1 MINLKDVPW
10 FVWLILAVVSSYA
23 FYVMVIVP
31 GKQVSG
37 AAANLATTAAD
48 SGGEIIKGATDAVV
62 QTGELV
68 KDAAGT
74 IAKGVTK
81 KCRSGFD
88 KVGLDCLVKCPHGTS
103 GLYCKKQEY
112 NLPKKENLK
121 TYKVSNRTI
130 SCKSGYEKLKWPN
143 NKTCREIAKCKTGFT
158 RLKFP
163 NNNTCRS
170 GCPQYTEKDF
180 TGGCKRKPERYWF

>member
-1 MINLKDVPW
+1 MNLSDVPW
-10 FVWLILAVVSSYA
+10 FVWLIVVLVASYA

-31 GKQVSG
+31 GQQVSG
-37 AAANLATTAAD
+37 AAADLATKAAGVGGQILDAHGNIIEGTTAA
-48 SGGEIIKGATDAVV
+48 ADA
-62 QTGELV
+62 
-68 KDAAGT
+68 

-81 KCRSGFD
+81 ECRSGFE

-112 NLPKKENLK
+112 KLPKKENLK
-121 TYKVSNRTI
+121 TYKVSKVKTP
-130 SCKSGYEKLKWPN
+130 CKSGYKKLPWPN

-163 NNNTCRS
+163 NNNTCQA

-180 TGGCKRKPERYWF
+180 TGGCKRKPERHWF